1 MTDQIDTSKMS
12 KGKADALEA
21 AEAARDGGK
30 EGVKSFSGGLFTG
43 EANYDLI
50 YPFPKQSEEDKAKGD
65 GFLEQLNEV
74 LDKHV
79 DADAIDREGEIP
91 DKVFEEL
98 AKIGAF
104 AIKIPTEYGGRGLS
118 QTNYSRAA
126 MKLGEVC
133 GNITALVSAHQS
145 IGVPQPLLLF
155 GTDEQKKKHLPRFGK
170 GEISAFALT
179 EETVGSDPAQMTVY
193 AELSEDK
200 SHYVLNGEKLWCTN
214 GVKASVI
221 IVMARTPDTEIK
233 GKMRKSISA
242 FIVDMDM
249 PGVEVVTRCHFMGLK
264 ALYNGVVRF
273 TDVKIPTE
281 NLVAGEGKGLKVALS
296 TLNTG
301 RLTLPAACVG
311 LMRSCLKISREWSA
325 TREQWGCVI
334 GKHQAIADKIA
345 KIAAKSFATESIV
358 LFTSSLVDGKKADI
372 RVESAMCKMWGTEEA
387 WKVADETMQIRGG
400 RGYETAD
407 SLKNRG
413 MEPIPVERYLRDCRI
428 NLIFEGSSEI
438 MRLLLAREALDPH
451 LKAAGAVLNSRLP
464 LMVRLKAAIGAGLF
478 YARWYPKQWLPTFNS
493 GPRGCSSSVGKYLRF
508 VAKTSK
514 KLSRKLFHSML
525 RYGPALDKQQMLLG
539 RLTEIG
545 TELFVISACAIRIDS
560 MIKDNPENTSEY
572 LELMDVVFSESKIK
586 IKNNFSGMSNN
597 NDKKNYSF
605 AKKILGGTFKF
616 LE

>member
-1 MTDQIDTSKMS
+1 MSQIDTSKMS

-21 AEAARDGGK
+21 AEAARDKGK
-30 EGVKSFSGGLFTG
+30 SGVKSFSGGLFTG
-43 EANYDLI
+43 EANYNLI
-50 YPFPKQSEEDKAKGD
+50 YPFPKQKIEDKAKGD
-65 GFLEQLNEV
+65 DFIEQLNEV

-126 MKLGEVC
+126 MRLGEVC

-145 IGVPQPLLLF
+145 IGVPQPLLLY
-155 GTDEQKKKHLPRFGK
+155 GTEEQKQKHLPRFGK

-200 SHYVLNGEKLWCTN
+200 THYVLNGEKLWCTN

-242 FIVDMDM
+242 FILDMDT
-249 PGVEVVTRCHFMGLK
+249 PGVEVVTRCHFMGLR

-273 TDVKIPTE
+273 TNVKIPVE

-311 LMRSCLKISREWSA
+311 LMRSCLKISREWGS

-372 RVESAMCKMWGTEEA
+372 RVESAMCKMWGTEQA
-387 WKVADETMQIRGG
+387 WKVADETMQLRGG

-407 SLKNRG
+407 SLRNRG
-413 MEPIPVERYLRDCRI
+413 SDPIPVERYLRDCRI
-428 NLIFEGSSEI
+428 NMIFEGSSEI

-451 LKAAGAVLNSRLP
+451 LKAAGAVLDSRLP
-464 LMVRLKAAIGAGLF
+464 LMVRLKAAIKAGIH
-478 YARWYPKQWLPTFNS
+478 YATWYP
-493 GPRGCSSSVGKYLRF
+493 
-508 VAKTSK
+508 
-514 KLSRKLFHSML
+514 
-525 RYGPALDKQQMLLG
+525 
-539 RLTEIG
+539 
-545 TELFVISACAIRIDS
+545 
-560 MIKDNPENTSEY
+560 
-572 LELMDVVFSESKIK
+572 
-586 IKNNFSGMSNN
+586 
-597 NDKKNYSF
+597 
-605 AKKILGGTFKF
+605 
-616 LE
+616 

>member
-1 MTDQIDTSKMS
+1 MSEIDTSKMS

-21 AEAARDGGK
+21 AEAARDKGK
-30 EGVKSFSGGLFTG
+30 KGTKSFSGGLFTG

-50 YPFPKQSEEDKAKGD
+50 YPFPKQSDEDKSKGD
-65 GFLEQLNEV
+65 NFLDELTKV
-74 LDKHV
+74 LDDHV

-133 GNITALVSAHQS
+133 GNITALLSAHQS
-145 IGVPQPLLLF
+145 IGVPQPLLLY
-155 GTDEQKKKHLPRFGK
+155 GTDEQKQKHLPRFGK
-170 GEISAFALT
+170 GEVSAFALT
-179 EETVGSDPAQMTVY
+179 EETVGSDPAQMTAY

-200 SHYVLNGEKLWCTN
+200 THYVLNGEKLWCTN

-221 IVMARTPDTEIK
+221 IVMARTPDVEIK

-242 FIVDMDM
+242 FIVDMDT
-249 PGVEVVTRCHFMGLK
+249 PGVEIVTRCRFMGLK

-273 TDVKIPTE
+273 TNVKIPVE

-311 LMRSCLKISREWSA
+311 LMRSCLKIVREWGS

-334 GKHQAIADKIA
+334 GKHQAIGDKIA
-345 KIAAKSFATESIV
+345 KIAAKNFATESIV

-407 SLKNRG
+407 SLRNRG
-413 MEPIPVERYLRDCRI
+413 SEPIPVERFLRDCRI
-428 NLIFEGSSEI
+428 NMIFEGSSEI

-451 LKAAGAVLNSRLP
+451 LKAAGAVLDSRLP
-464 LMVRLKAAIGAGLF
+464 IGVRLKAAIGAGLH
-478 YARWYPKQWLPTFNS
+478 YALWYPKQWLPTFNS
-493 GPRGCSSSVGKYLRF
+493 GPSGLNGSLRKYLRY
-508 VAKTSK
+508 VSRTSK
-514 KLSRKLFHSML
+514 KLSRKLFHSMAI
-525 RYGPALDKQQMLLG
+525 YGPGLDKQHKLLG

-560 MIKDNPENTSEY
+560 MIKDNPEKKAEY
-572 LELMDVVFSESKIK
+572 LELMDVVFNESKIR
-586 IKNNFSGMSNN
+586 IKNNFYSMSNN

>member
-1 MTDQIDTSKMS
+1 MSQIDTSKMS

-21 AEAARDGGK
+21 AEAARDKGK
-30 EGVKSFSGGLFTG
+30 KGAKSFSGGLFTG

-50 YPFPKQSEEDKAKGD
+50 YPFPKQSDEDKSKGD
-65 GFLEQLNEV
+65 GFLDELTKV
-74 LDKHV
+74 LDDHV

-91 DKVFEEL
+91 DEVFKEL

-133 GNITALVSAHQS
+133 GNITALLSAHQS
-145 IGVPQPLLLF
+145 IGVPQPLLLY
-155 GTDEQKKKHLPRFGK
+155 GTDEQKQKHLPRFGK
-170 GEISAFALT
+170 GEVSAFALT
-179 EETVGSDPAQMTVY
+179 EESVGSDPAQMTAF
-193 AELSEDK
+193 AELSDDK
-200 SHYVLNGEKLWCTN
+200 THYVLNGEKLWCTN

-221 IVMARTPDTEIK
+221 IVMARTPDVEIK

-242 FIVDMDM
+242 FIVDMDT
-249 PGVEVVTRCHFMGLK
+249 PGVEIVTRCRFMGLK

-273 TDVKIPTE
+273 TNVKIPVE

-311 LMRSCLKISREWSA
+311 LMRSCLKIVREWGSS
-325 TREQWGCVI
+325 REQWGCVI
-334 GKHQAIADKIA
+334 GKHQAIGDKIA
-345 KIAAKSFATESIV
+345 KIAAKNFATESIV

-407 SLKNRG
+407 SLRNRG
-413 MEPIPVERYLRDCRI
+413 AEPIPVERFLRDCRI
-428 NLIFEGSSEI
+428 NMIFEGSSEI

-451 LKAAGAVLNSRLP
+451 LKAAGAVLDSRLP
-464 LMVRLKAAIGAGLF
+464 IGVRLKAAIGAGF
-478 YARWYPKQWLPTFNS
+478 HYALWYPKQWLPTFNS
-493 GPRGCSSSVGKYLRF
+493 GPSGLNGSLRKYLRY
-508 VAKTSK
+508 VSRTSK
-514 KLSRKLFHSML
+514 KLSRKLFHSMAI
-525 RYGPALDKQQMLLG
+525 YGPGLDKQHKLLG

-560 MIKDNPENTSEY
+560 MIKDNPEKKAEY
-572 LELMDVVFSESKIK
+572 LELMDVVFNESKIR
-586 IKNNFSGMSNN
+586 IKNNFYSMRNN

-605 AKKILGGTFKF
+605 AKKILEGTFKF

>member
-1 MTDQIDTSKMS
+1 MSEIDTSKMS

-21 AEAARDGGK
+21 AEAARDKGK
-30 EGVKSFSGGLFTG
+30 KGTKSFSGGLFTG

-50 YPFPKQSEEDKAKGD
+50 YPFPKQKAEDKAKGD
-65 GFLEQLNEV
+65 DFLGQLNEV
-74 LDKHV
+74 LETHV

-145 IGVPQPLLLF
+145 IGVPQPLLLY
-155 GTDEQKKKHLPRFGK
+155 GTEEQKKKHLPRFGK

-200 SHYVLNGEKLWCTN
+200 THYVLNGEKLWCTN

-221 IVMARTPDTEIK
+221 IVMARTPDVEIK

-242 FIVDMDM
+242 FILDMDT
-249 PGVEVVTRCHFMGLK
+249 PGVEVVTRCHFMGLR

-273 TDVKIPTE
+273 TDVKIPVE

-311 LMRSCLKISREWSA
+311 LMRSCLKISREWGS

-387 WKVADETMQIRGG
+387 WKVADETMQLRGG

-407 SLKNRG
+407 SLRNRG
-413 MEPIPVERYLRDCRI
+413 SDPIPVERYLRDCRI
-428 NLIFEGSSEI
+428 NMIFEGSSEI

-451 LKAAGAVLNSRLP
+451 LKAAGAVLDSRLP
-464 LMVRLKAAIGAGLF
+464 LTVRLKAAIGAGIH
-478 YARWYPKQWLPTFNS
+478 YATWYPKQWLPTFNS
-493 GPRGCSSSVGKYLRF
+493 GPSKLNGSLRKYLRY
-508 VAKTSK
+508 VSRTSK
-514 KLSRKLFHSML
+514 KLSRKLFHSMA

-545 TELFVISACAIRIDS
+545 TELFVISACALRIDS
-560 MIKDNPENTSEY
+560 MIKDNPEKKAEY
-572 LELMDVVFSESKIK
+572 LELMDVVFSEAKIK

>member
-1 MTDQIDTSKMS
+1 MSEIDTSKMS

-21 AEAARDGGK
+21 AEAARDKGK
-30 EGVKSFSGGLFTG
+30 KGTKSFSGGLFTG

-50 YPFPKQSEEDKAKGD
+50 YPFPKQSDEDKSKGD
-65 GFLEQLNEV
+65 NFLDELTKV
-74 LDKHV
+74 LDEHV

-133 GNITALVSAHQS
+133 GNITALLSAHQS
-145 IGVPQPLLLF
+145 IGVPQPLLLY
-155 GTDEQKKKHLPRFGK
+155 GTDEQKQKHLPRFGK
-170 GEISAFALT
+170 GEVSAFALT
-179 EETVGSDPAQMTVY
+179 EETVGSDPAQMTAY

-200 SHYVLNGEKLWCTN
+200 THYVLNGEKLWCTN

-221 IVMARTPDTEIK
+221 IVMARTPDVEIK

-242 FIVDMDM
+242 FIVDMDT
-249 PGVEVVTRCHFMGLK
+249 PGVEIVTRCRFMGLK

-273 TDVKIPTE
+273 TNVKIPVE

-311 LMRSCLKISREWSA
+311 LMRSCLKICREWGSS
-325 TREQWGCVI
+325 REQWGCAI
-334 GKHQAIADKIA
+334 GKHQAIGDKIA
-345 KIAAKSFATESIV
+345 KIAAKNFATESIV

-407 SLKNRG
+407 SLRNRG
-413 MEPIPVERYLRDCRI
+413 SEPIPVERFLRDCRI
-428 NLIFEGSSEI
+428 NMIFEGSSEI

-451 LKAAGAVLNSRLP
+451 LKAAGAVLDSRLP
-464 LMVRLKAAIGAGLF
+464 IGVRLKAAIGAGF
-478 YARWYPKQWLPTFNS
+478 HYALWYPKQWLPTFNS
-493 GPRGCSSSVGKYLRF
+493 GPSGLNGSLRKYLRY
-508 VAKTSK
+508 VSRTSK
-514 KLSRKLFHSML
+514 KLSRKLFHSMAI
-525 RYGPALDKQQMLLG
+525 YGPGLDKQHKLLG

-545 TELFVISACAIRIDS
+545 TELFVISACALRIDS
-560 MIKDNPENTSEY
+560 MIKDEPEKKAEY
-572 LELMDVVFSESKIK
+572 LELMDVVFNESKIR
-586 IKNNFSGMSNN
+586 IKNNFYGMRNN

>member
-1 MTDQIDTSKMS
+1 MSQIDTSKMS

-21 AEAARDGGK
+21 AEAARDKGK
-30 EGVKSFSGGLFTG
+30 KGTKSFSGGLFTG

-50 YPFPKQSEEDKAKGD
+50 YPFPKQSDEDKSKGD
-65 GFLEQLNEV
+65 GFLDELTKV
-74 LDKHV
+74 LDDHV

-133 GNITALVSAHQS
+133 GNITALLSAHQS
-145 IGVPQPLLLF
+145 IGVPQPLLLY
-155 GTDEQKKKHLPRFGK
+155 GTDEQKQKHLPRFGK
-170 GEISAFALT
+170 GEVSAFALT
-179 EETVGSDPAQMTVY
+179 EETVGSDPAQMTAF
-193 AELSEDK
+193 AELSDDK
-200 SHYVLNGEKLWCTN
+200 THYVLNGEKLWCTN

-221 IVMARTPDTEIK
+221 IVMARTPDVEIK

-242 FIVDMDM
+242 FIVDMDT
-249 PGVEVVTRCHFMGLK
+249 PGVEIVTRCRFMGLK

-273 TDVKIPTE
+273 TDVKIPVE

-311 LMRSCLKISREWSA
+311 LMRSCLKICREWGAS
-325 TREQWGCVI
+325 REQWGCAI
-334 GKHQAIADKIA
+334 GKHQAIGDKIA
-345 KIAAKSFATESIV
+345 KIAAKNFATESIV

-407 SLKNRG
+407 SLRNRG
-413 MEPIPVERYLRDCRI
+413 SEPIPVERFLRDCRI
-428 NLIFEGSSEI
+428 NMIFEGSSEI

-451 LKAAGAVLNSRLP
+451 LKAAGAVLDSRLP
-464 LMVRLKAAIGAGLF
+464 IGVRLKAAIGAGF
-478 YARWYPKQWLPTFNS
+478 HYALWYPKQWLPTFNS
-493 GPRGCSSSVGKYLRF
+493 GPSGLNGSLRKYLRY
-508 VAKTSK
+508 VSRTSK
-514 KLSRKLFHSML
+514 KLSRKLFHSMAI
-525 RYGPALDKQQMLLG
+525 YGPGLDKQHKLLG

-560 MIKDNPENTSEY
+560 MIKDNPEKKAEY
-572 LELMDVVFSESKIK
+572 LELMDVVFNESKIR
-586 IKNNFSGMSNN
+586 IKNNFYGMRNN

>member
-1 MTDQIDTSKMS
+1 MTDEIDTSKMS

-21 AEAARDGGK
+21 AEAARDVGK
-30 EGVKSFSGGLFTG
+30 KGVKSFSGGLFIG
-43 EANYDLI
+43 DADFDLI
-50 YPFPKQSEEDKAKGD
+50 YPFPKQSEEDTAKGD
-65 GFLEQLNEV
+65 AFLEQLNGV
-74 LDKHV
+74 LNRHV

-155 GTDEQKKKHLPRFGK
+155 GTDEQKEKHLPRFGK

-179 EETVGSDPAQMTVY
+179 EETVGSDPAQMSVY

-200 SHYVLNGEKLWCTN
+200 THYVLNGEKLWCTN

-221 IVMARTPDTEIK
+221 IVMARTPDVEIK

-242 FIVDMDM
+242 FILDMDT
-249 PGVEVVTRCHFMGLK
+249 PGVEVVTRCRFMGLK

-273 TDVKIPTE
+273 TDVKIPIE

-311 LMRSCLKISREWSA
+311 LMRSCLKISREWGS

-387 WKVADETMQIRGG
+387 WKVTDETMQLRGG

-407 SLKNRG
+407 SLRNRG
-413 MEPIPVERYLRDCRI
+413 ADPIPVERYMRDCRI

-464 LMVRLKAAIGAGLF
+464 LMVRLKAALGAGWF
-478 YARWYPKQWLPTFNS
+478 YAKWYPKQWLPTFNS
-493 GPRGCSSSVGKYLRF
+493 GPSGCSSAVRKYLRY

-514 KLSRKLFHSML
+514 KLSRKLFHSMV
-525 RYGPALDKQQMLLG
+525 RYGPSLDKQQMLLG

-560 MIKDNPENTSEY
+560 MIKDDPLKTAEY
-572 LELMDVVFSESKIK
+572 LELMDIVFNESKIK

-605 AKKILGGTFKF
+605 TRKILDGTFKF

>member
-1 MTDQIDTSKMS
+1 MSEIDTSKMS

-21 AEAARDGGK
+21 AEAARDKGK
-30 EGVKSFSGGLFTG
+30 KGTKSFSGGLFTG

-50 YPFPKQSEEDKAKGD
+50 YPFPKQKAEDKAKGD
-65 GFLEQLNEV
+65 DFLGQLNEV
-74 LDKHV
+74 LEKHV

-91 DKVFEEL
+91 DKVFKEL

-145 IGVPQPLLLF
+145 IGVPQPLLLY
-155 GTDEQKKKHLPRFGK
+155 GTEEQKKKHLPRFGK

-200 SHYVLNGEKLWCTN
+200 THYVLNGEKLWCTN

-221 IVMARTPDTEIK
+221 IVMARTPDVEIK

-242 FIVDMDM
+242 FILDMDT
-249 PGVEVVTRCHFMGLK
+249 PGVEVVTRCHFMGLR

-273 TDVKIPTE
+273 TDVKIPVE

-311 LMRSCLKISREWSA
+311 LMRSCLKISREWGS

-387 WKVADETMQIRGG
+387 WKVADETMQLRGG

-407 SLKNRG
+407 SLRNRG
-413 MEPIPVERYLRDCRI
+413 SEPIPVERYLRDCRI
-428 NLIFEGSSEI
+428 NMIFEGSSEI

-451 LKAAGAVLNSRLP
+451 LKAAGAVLDSRLP
-464 LMVRLKAAIGAGLF
+464 LTVRLKAAIGAGLH
-478 YARWYPKQWLPTFNS
+478 YAVWYPKQWLPTFNS
-493 GPRGCSSSVGKYLRF
+493 GPSGLNGSLRKYLRY
-508 VAKTSK
+508 VSRTSK
-514 KLSRKLFHSML
+514 KLSRKLFHSMA
-525 RYGPALDKQQMLLG
+525 RYGPGLDKQQMLLG

-545 TELFVISACAIRIDS
+545 TELFVISACALRIDS
-560 MIKDNPENTSEY
+560 MIKDNPEKKAEY
-572 LELMDVVFSESKIK
+572 LELMDVVFSEAKIK
-586 IKNNFSGMSNN
+586 IKKNFSGMSNN

>member
-1 MTDQIDTSKMS
+1 MSEIDTSKMS

-21 AEAARDGGK
+21 AEAARDKGK
-30 EGVKSFSGGLFTG
+30 KGTKSFSGGLFTG

-50 YPFPKQSEEDKAKGD
+50 YPFPKQKAEDKAKGD
-65 GFLEQLNEV
+65 IFLNELGEV
-74 LDKHV
+74 LDKYV

-91 DKVFEEL
+91 DEVFKEL

-133 GNITALVSAHQS
+133 GNITALLSAHQS
-145 IGVPQPLLLF
+145 IGVPQPLLLY
-155 GTDEQKKKHLPRFGK
+155 GTDEQKQKHLPRFGK
-170 GEISAFALT
+170 GEVSAFALT
-179 EETVGSDPAQMTVY
+179 EETVGSDPAQMTAY

-200 SHYVLNGEKLWCTN
+200 THYVLNGEKLWCTN

-242 FIVDMDM
+242 FIVDMDT
-249 PGVEVVTRCHFMGLK
+249 PGVEVVTRCRFMGLK
-264 ALYNGVVRF
+264 ALYNGVVKF
-273 TDVKIPTE
+273 TDVKIPVE

-311 LMRSCLKISREWSA
+311 LMRSCLKIVREWSS

-334 GKHQAIADKIA
+334 GKHQAIGDKIA
-345 KIAAKSFATESIV
+345 KIAAKNFATESIV

-407 SLKNRG
+407 SLRNRG
-413 MEPIPVERYLRDCRI
+413 SEPIPVERFLRDCRI
-428 NLIFEGSSEI
+428 NMIFEGSSEI

-451 LKAAGAVLNSRLP
+451 LKAAGAVLDSRLP
-464 LMVRLKAAIGAGLF
+464 IGVRLKAAIGAGF
-478 YARWYPKQWLPTFNS
+478 HYALWYPKQWLPTFNS
-493 GPRGCSSSVGKYLRF
+493 GPSGLNGSLRKYLRY
-508 VAKTSK
+508 VSRTSK
-514 KLSRKLFHSML
+514 KLSRKLFHSMAI
-525 RYGPALDKQQMLLG
+525 YGPGLDKQHKLLG

-545 TELFVISACAIRIDS
+545 TELFVISACALRIDS
-560 MIKDNPENTSEY
+560 MIKDEPEKKAEY
-572 LELMDVVFSESKIK
+572 LELMDVVFNESKIR
-586 IKNNFSGMSNN
+586 IKNNFYGMRNN

>member
-1 MTDQIDTSKMS
+1 MSQIDTSKMS

-21 AEAARDGGK
+21 AEAARDKGK
-30 EGVKSFSGGLFTG
+30 KGTKSFSGGLFTG

-50 YPFPKQSEEDKAKGD
+50 YPFPKQSDEDKSKGD
-65 GFLEQLNEV
+65 GFLDELTKV
-74 LDKHV
+74 LDDHV

-133 GNITALVSAHQS
+133 GNITALLSAHQS
-145 IGVPQPLLLF
+145 IGVPQPLLLY
-155 GTDEQKKKHLPRFGK
+155 GTDEQKQKHLPRFGK
-170 GEISAFALT
+170 GEVSAFALT
-179 EETVGSDPAQMTVY
+179 EETVGSDPAQMTAF
-193 AELSEDK
+193 AELSDDK
-200 SHYVLNGEKLWCTN
+200 THYVLNGEKLWCTN

-221 IVMARTPDTEIK
+221 IVMARTPDVEIK

-242 FIVDMDM
+242 FIVDMDT
-249 PGVEVVTRCHFMGLK
+249 PGVEVVTRCRFMGLK

-273 TDVKIPTE
+273 TNVKIPVE

-311 LMRSCLKISREWSA
+311 LMRSCLKIVREWSS

-334 GKHQAIADKIA
+334 GKHQAIGDKIA
-345 KIAAKSFATESIV
+345 KIAAKNFATESIV

-407 SLKNRG
+407 SLRNRG
-413 MEPIPVERYLRDCRI
+413 SEPIPVERFLRDCRI
-428 NLIFEGSSEI
+428 NMIFEGSSEI

-451 LKAAGAVLNSRLP
+451 LKAAGAVLDSRLP
-464 LMVRLKAAIGAGLF
+464 IGVRVKAAIGAGF
-478 YARWYPKQWLPTFNS
+478 HYALWYPKQWLPTFNS
-493 GPRGCSSSVGKYLRF
+493 GPSGLNGSLRKYLRY
-508 VAKTSK
+508 VSRTSK
-514 KLSRKLFHSML
+514 KLSRKLFHSMAI
-525 RYGPALDKQQMLLG
+525 YGPGLDKQHKLLG

-545 TELFVISACAIRIDS
+545 TELFVISACALRIDS
-560 MIKDNPENTSEY
+560 MIKDNPEKKAEY
-572 LELMDVVFSESKIK
+572 LELMDVVFNESKIR
-586 IKNNFSGMSNN
+586 IKNNFYSMRNN

>member
-1 MTDQIDTSKMS
+1 MSEIDTSKMS

-21 AEAARDGGK
+21 AEAARDKGK
-30 EGVKSFSGGLFTG
+30 KGTKSFSGGLFTG

-50 YPFPKQSEEDKAKGD
+50 YPFPKQSDEDKTKGD
-65 GFLEQLNEV
+65 NFLDELTKV
-74 LDKHV
+74 LDEHV

-91 DKVFEEL
+91 DKVFKEL

-133 GNITALVSAHQS
+133 GNITALLSAHQS
-145 IGVPQPLLLF
+145 IGVPQPLLLY

-170 GEISAFALT
+170 GEVSAFALT
-179 EETVGSDPAQMTVY
+179 EETVGSDPAQMTAY

-200 SHYVLNGEKLWCTN
+200 THYVLNGEKLWCTN

-221 IVMARTPDTEIK
+221 IVMARTPDVEIK

-242 FIVDMDM
+242 FIVDMDT
-249 PGVEVVTRCHFMGLK
+249 PGVEVVTRCRFMGLK
-264 ALYNGVVRF
+264 ALYNGVVKF
-273 TDVKIPTE
+273 TDVKIPVE

-311 LMRSCLKISREWSA
+311 LMRSCLKIVREWSS

-334 GKHQAIADKIA
+334 GKHQAIGDKIA
-345 KIAAKSFATESIV
+345 KIAAKNFATESIV

-387 WKVADETMQIRGG
+387 WRVADETMQIRGG

-407 SLKNRG
+407 SLRNRG
-413 MEPIPVERYLRDCRI
+413 SDPIPVERFLRDCRI
-428 NLIFEGSSEI
+428 NMIFEGSSEI

-451 LKAAGAVLNSRLP
+451 LKAAGAVLDSRLP
-464 LMVRLKAAIGAGLF
+464 LMVRLKAAIGAGLH
-478 YARWYPKQWLPTFNS
+478 YAVWYPKQWLPTFNY
-493 GPRGCSSSVGKYLRF
+493 GPKGITCSLKKYLWYVSR
-508 VAKTSK
+508 TSK
-514 KLSRKLFHSML
+514 KLSRKLFHSMAI
-525 RYGPALDKQQMLLG
+525 YGPGLDKQHKLLG

-545 TELFVISACAIRIDS
+545 TELFVISACALRIDS
-560 MIKDNPENTSEY
+560 MIKDEPEKKAEY
-572 LELMDVVFSESKIK
+572 LELMDVVFNESKIR
-586 IKNNFSGMSNN
+586 IKNNFYGMRNN

>member
-1 MTDQIDTSKMS
+1 MSEIDTSKMS

-21 AEAARDGGK
+21 AEAARDKGK
-30 EGVKSFSGGLFTG
+30 KGTKSFSGGLFTG

-50 YPFPKQSEEDKAKGD
+50 YPFPKQKAEDKAKGD
-65 GFLEQLNEV
+65 NFLDELTKV
-74 LDKHV
+74 LDEHV

-133 GNITALVSAHQS
+133 GNITALLSAHQS
-145 IGVPQPLLLF
+145 IGVPQPLLLY
-155 GTDEQKKKHLPRFGK
+155 GTDEQKQKHLPRFGK
-170 GEISAFALT
+170 GEVSAFALT
-179 EETVGSDPAQMTVY
+179 EETVGSDPAQMTAY

-200 SHYVLNGEKLWCTN
+200 THYVLNGEKLWCTN

-221 IVMARTPDTEIK
+221 IVMARTPDAEIK

-242 FIVDMDM
+242 FIVDMDT
-249 PGVEVVTRCHFMGLK
+249 PGVEIVTRCRFMGLK
-264 ALYNGVVRF
+264 ALYNGVVKF
-273 TDVKIPTE
+273 TDVKIPVE

-311 LMRSCLKISREWSA
+311 LMRSCLKICREWGSS
-325 TREQWGCVI
+325 REQWGCAI
-334 GKHQAIADKIA
+334 GKHQAIGDKIA
-345 KIAAKSFATESIV
+345 KIAAKNFATESIV

-407 SLKNRG
+407 SLRNRG
-413 MEPIPVERYLRDCRI
+413 SDPIPVERFLRDCRI
-428 NLIFEGSSEI
+428 NMIFEGSSEI

-451 LKAAGAVLNSRLP
+451 LKAAGAVLDSRLP
-464 LMVRLKAAIGAGLF
+464 IGVRLKAAIGAGF
-478 YARWYPKQWLPTFNS
+478 HYALWYPKQWLPTFNS
-493 GPRGCSSSVGKYLRF
+493 GPSGLNGSLRKYLRY
-508 VAKTSK
+508 VSRTSK
-514 KLSRKLFHSML
+514 KLSRKLFHSMAI
-525 RYGPALDKQQMLLG
+525 YGPGLDKQHKLLG

-545 TELFVISACAIRIDS
+545 TELFVISACALRIDS
-560 MIKDNPENTSEY
+560 MIKDEPEKKAEY
-572 LELMDVVFSESKIK
+572 LELMDVVFNESKIR
-586 IKNNFSGMSNN
+586 IKNNFYGMRNN

>member
-1 MTDQIDTSKMS
+1 MSEIDTSKMS

-21 AEAARDGGK
+21 AEAARDKGK
-30 EGVKSFSGGLFTG
+30 KGVKSFSGGLFTG

-50 YPFPKQSEEDKAKGD
+50 YPFPKQKDEDKAKGD
-65 GFLEQLNEV
+65 VFLGQLNEV
-74 LDKHV
+74 IDKHV

-126 MKLGEVC
+126 MRLGEVC

-179 EETVGSDPAQMTVY
+179 EETVGSDPAQMNVY

-200 SHYVLNGEKLWCTN
+200 THYVLNGEKLWCTN

-242 FIVDMDM
+242 FILDMDT
-249 PGVEVVTRCHFMGLK
+249 PGVEVVNRCRFMGLK

-273 TDVKIPTE
+273 TDVKIPVE

-311 LMRSCLKISREWSA
+311 LMRSCLKISREWGS

-387 WKVADETMQIRGG
+387 WKVADETMQLRGG

-407 SLKNRG
+407 SLRDRG
-413 MEPIPVERYLRDCRI
+413 ADPIPVERYLRDCRI
-428 NLIFEGSSEI
+428 NMIFEGSSEI

-451 LKAAGAVLNSRLP
+451 LKAAGAVLDSRLP
-464 LMVRLKAAIGAGLF
+464 LMVRLKAAIGAGIH
-478 YARWYPKQWLPTFNS
+478 YATWYPKQWLPTFNS
-493 GPRGCSSSVGKYLRF
+493 GPSGVNSSVKKYLRY
-508 VAKTSK
+508 VSRTSK
-514 KLSRKLFHSML
+514 KLSRKLFHSMA
-525 RYGPALDKQQMLLG
+525 RYGPSLDKQQMLLG

-545 TELFVISACAIRIDS
+545 TELFVISACALRIDS
-560 MIKDNPENTSEY
+560 MIKDDPEKAAEY
-572 LELMDVVFSESKIK
+572 LELMDVVFSEAKIK
-586 IKNNFSGMSNN
+586 ITNNFSGMSNN

>member
-1 MTDQIDTSKMS
+1 MSQIDTSKMS

-21 AEAARDGGK
+21 AEAARDKGK
-30 EGVKSFSGGLFTG
+30 KGTKSFSGGLFTG

-50 YPFPKQSEEDKAKGD
+50 YPFPKQSDEDKSKGD
-65 GFLEQLNEV
+65 GFLDELTKV
-74 LDKHV
+74 LDDHV

-133 GNITALVSAHQS
+133 GNITALLSAHQS
-145 IGVPQPLLLF
+145 IGVPQPLLLY
-155 GTDEQKKKHLPRFGK
+155 GTDEQKQKHLPRFGK
-170 GEISAFALT
+170 GEVSAFALT
-179 EETVGSDPAQMTVY
+179 EESVGSDPAQMTAF
-193 AELSEDK
+193 AELSDDK
-200 SHYVLNGEKLWCTN
+200 THYVLNGEKLWCTN

-221 IVMARTPDTEIK
+221 IVMARTPDVEIK

-242 FIVDMDM
+242 FIVDMDT
-249 PGVEVVTRCHFMGLK
+249 PGVEIVTRCRFMGLK

-273 TDVKIPTE
+273 TNVKIPVE

-311 LMRSCLKISREWSA
+311 LMRSCLKIVREWGS

-334 GKHQAIADKIA
+334 GKHQAIGDKIA
-345 KIAAKSFATESIV
+345 KIAAKNFATESIV

-407 SLKNRG
+407 SLRNRG
-413 MEPIPVERYLRDCRI
+413 AEPIPVERFLRDCRI
-428 NLIFEGSSEI
+428 NMIFEGSSEI

-451 LKAAGAVLNSRLP
+451 LKAAGAVLDSRLP
-464 LMVRLKAAIGAGLF
+464 IGVRLKAAIGAGF
-478 YARWYPKQWLPTFNS
+478 HYALWYPKQWLPTFNS
-493 GPRGCSSSVGKYLRF
+493 GPSGLNGSLRKYLRY
-508 VAKTSK
+508 VSRTSK
-514 KLSRKLFHSML
+514 KLSRKLFHSMAI
-525 RYGPALDKQQMLLG
+525 YGPGLDKQHKLLG

-560 MIKDNPENTSEY
+560 MIKDEPEKKAEY
-572 LELMDVVFSESKIK
+572 LELMDVVFNESKIR
-586 IKNNFSGMSNN
+586 IKNNFYGMRNN

>member
-1 MTDQIDTSKMS
+1 MSEIDTSKMS

-21 AEAARDGGK
+21 AEAARDKGK
-30 EGVKSFSGGLFTG
+30 KGTKSFSGGLFTG

-50 YPFPKQSEEDKAKGD
+50 YPFPKQKAEDKAKGD
-65 GFLEQLNEV
+65 DFLGQLNEV
-74 LDKHV
+74 LEKHV

-118 QTNYSRAA
+118 QTNYSRTA

-145 IGVPQPLLLF
+145 IGVPQPLLLY
-155 GTDEQKKKHLPRFGK
+155 GTEEQKKKHLPRFGK

-200 SHYVLNGEKLWCTN
+200 THYVLNGEKLWCTN

-221 IVMARTPDTEIK
+221 IVMARTPDVEIK

-242 FIVDMDM
+242 FILDMDT
-249 PGVEVVTRCHFMGLK
+249 PGVEVVTRCHFMGLR

-273 TDVKIPTE
+273 TDVKIPVE

-311 LMRSCLKISREWSA
+311 LMRSCLKISREWGS

-387 WKVADETMQIRGG
+387 WKVADETMQLRGG

-407 SLKNRG
+407 SLRNRG
-413 MEPIPVERYLRDCRI
+413 SDPIPVERYLRDCRI
-428 NLIFEGSSEI
+428 NMIFEGSSEI

-451 LKAAGAVLNSRLP
+451 LKAAGAVLDSRLP
-464 LMVRLKAAIGAGLF
+464 LTVRLKAAIGAGLH
-478 YARWYPKQWLPTFNS
+478 YAVWYPKQWLPTFNS
-493 GPRGCSSSVGKYLRF
+493 GPSGLNGSLRKYLRY
-508 VAKTSK
+508 VSRTSK
-514 KLSRKLFHSML
+514 KLSRKLFHSMA

-545 TELFVISACAIRIDS
+545 TELFVISACALRIDS
-560 MIKDNPENTSEY
+560 MIKDNPEKKAEY
-572 LELMDVVFSESKIK
+572 LELMDVVFSEAKIK
-586 IKNNFSGMSNN
+586 IKNNFGGMSNN

>member
-1 MTDQIDTSKMS
+1 MSQIDTSKMS

-21 AEAARDGGK
+21 AEAARDKGK
-30 EGVKSFSGGLFTG
+30 KGTKSFSGGLFTG

-50 YPFPKQSEEDKAKGD
+50 YPFPKQSDEDKSKGD
-65 GFLEQLNEV
+65 GFLDELTKV
-74 LDKHV
+74 LDDHV

-133 GNITALVSAHQS
+133 GNITALLSAHQS
-145 IGVPQPLLLF
+145 IGVPQPLLLY
-155 GTDEQKKKHLPRFGK
+155 GTDEQKQKHLPRFGK
-170 GEISAFALT
+170 GEVSAFALT
-179 EETVGSDPAQMTVY
+179 EETVGSDPAQMTAF
-193 AELSEDK
+193 AELSDDK
-200 SHYVLNGEKLWCTN
+200 THYVLNGEKLWCTN

-221 IVMARTPDTEIK
+221 IVMARTPDVEIK

-242 FIVDMDM
+242 FIVDMDT
-249 PGVEVVTRCHFMGLK
+249 PGVEVVTRCRFMGLK

-273 TDVKIPTE
+273 TNVKIPVE

-311 LMRSCLKISREWSA
+311 LMRSCLKIVREWSS

-334 GKHQAIADKIA
+334 GKHQAIGDKIA
-345 KIAAKSFATESIV
+345 KIAAKNFATESIV

-407 SLKNRG
+407 SLRNRG
-413 MEPIPVERYLRDCRI
+413 SEPIPVERFLRDCRI
-428 NLIFEGSSEI
+428 NMIFEGSSEI

-451 LKAAGAVLNSRLP
+451 LKAAGAVLDSRLP
-464 LMVRLKAAIGAGLF
+464 IGVRVKAAIGAGF
-478 YARWYPKQWLPTFNS
+478 HYALWYPKQWLPTFNS
-493 GPRGCSSSVGKYLRF
+493 GPSGLNGSLRKYLRY
-508 VAKTSK
+508 VSRTSK
-514 KLSRKLFHSML
+514 KLSRKLFHSMAI
-525 RYGPALDKQQMLLG
+525 YGPGLDKQHKLLG

-560 MIKDNPENTSEY
+560 MIKDNPEKKAEY
-572 LELMDVVFSESKIK
+572 LELMDVVFNESKIR
-586 IKNNFSGMSNN
+586 IKNNFYSMRNN

>member
-1 MTDQIDTSKMS
+1 MSEIDTSKMS

-21 AEAARDGGK
+21 AEAARDKGK
-30 EGVKSFSGGLFTG
+30 KGTKSFSGGLFTG
-43 EANYDLI
+43 EANDDLI
-50 YPFPKQSEEDKAKGD
+50 YPFQKQKAEDKAKGD
-65 GFLEQLNEV
+65 DFLGQLNEV
-74 LDKHV
+74 LEKHV

-145 IGVPQPLLLF
+145 IGVPQPLLLY
-155 GTDEQKKKHLPRFGK
+155 GTEEQKKKHLPRFGK

-200 SHYVLNGEKLWCTN
+200 THYVLNGEKLWCTN

-221 IVMARTPDTEIK
+221 IVMARTPDVEIK

-242 FIVDMDM
+242 FILDMDT
-249 PGVEVVTRCHFMGLK
+249 PGVEVVTRCHFMGLR

-273 TDVKIPTE
+273 TDVKIPVE

-311 LMRSCLKISREWSA
+311 LMRSCLKISREWGS

-387 WKVADETMQIRGG
+387 WKVADETMQLRGG

-407 SLKNRG
+407 SLRNRG
-413 MEPIPVERYLRDCRI
+413 SDPIPVERYLRDCRI
-428 NLIFEGSSEI
+428 NMIFEGSSEI

-451 LKAAGAVLNSRLP
+451 LKAAGAVLDSRLP
-464 LMVRLKAAIGAGLF
+464 LTVRLKAAIGAGIH
-478 YARWYPKQWLPTFNS
+478 YATWYPKQWLPTFNS
-493 GPRGCSSSVGKYLRF
+493 GPSGLNGSLRKYLRY
-508 VAKTSK
+508 VSRTSK
-514 KLSRKLFHSML
+514 KLSRKLFHSMA

-545 TELFVISACAIRIDS
+545 TELFVISACALRIDS
-560 MIKDNPENTSEY
+560 MIKDNPEKKAEY
-572 LELMDVVFSESKIK
+572 LELMDVVFSEAKIK

>member
-1 MTDQIDTSKMS
+1 MSEIDTSKMS

-21 AEAARDGGK
+21 AEAARDKGK
-30 EGVKSFSGGLFTG
+30 KGTKSFSGGLFTG

-50 YPFPKQSEEDKAKGD
+50 YPFPKQKAEDKAKGD
-65 GFLEQLNEV
+65 DFLGQLNEV
-74 LDKHV
+74 LEKHV

-145 IGVPQPLLLF
+145 IGVPQPLLLY
-155 GTDEQKKKHLPRFGK
+155 GTEEQKKKHLPRFGK

-200 SHYVLNGEKLWCTN
+200 THYVLNGEKLWCTN

-221 IVMARTPDTEIK
+221 IVMARTPDVEIK

-242 FIVDMDM
+242 FILDMDT
-249 PGVEVVTRCHFMGLK
+249 PGVEVVTRCHFMGLR

-273 TDVKIPTE
+273 TDVKIPVE

-311 LMRSCLKISREWSA
+311 LMRSCLKISREWGS

-387 WKVADETMQIRGG
+387 WKVADETMQLRGG

-407 SLKNRG
+407 SLRNRG
-413 MEPIPVERYLRDCRI
+413 SEPIPVERYLRDCRI
-428 NLIFEGSSEI
+428 NMIFEGSSEI

-451 LKAAGAVLNSRLP
+451 LKAAGAVLDSRLP
-464 LMVRLKAAIGAGLF
+464 LTVRLKAAIGAGLH
-478 YARWYPKQWLPTFNS
+478 YAVWYPKQWLPTFNS
-493 GPRGCSSSVGKYLRF
+493 GPSGLNGSLRKYLRY
-508 VAKTSK
+508 VSRTSK
-514 KLSRKLFHSML
+514 KLSRKLFHSMA
-525 RYGPALDKQQMLLG
+525 RYGPGLDKQQMLLG

-545 TELFVISACAIRIDS
+545 TELFVISACALRIDS
-560 MIKDNPENTSEY
+560 MIKDNPEKKAEY
-572 LELMDVVFSESKIK
+572 LELMDVVFSEAKIK
-586 IKNNFSGMSNN
+586 IKKNFSGMSNN